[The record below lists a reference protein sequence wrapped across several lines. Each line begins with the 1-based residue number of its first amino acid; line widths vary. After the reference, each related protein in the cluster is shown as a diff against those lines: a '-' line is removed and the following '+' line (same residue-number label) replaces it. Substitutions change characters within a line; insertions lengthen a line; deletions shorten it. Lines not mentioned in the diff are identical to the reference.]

1 MTLKKLQ
8 KLCIFPIMLLLLIGC
23 GSSKDNIP
31 SSNEENNTS
40 IVSDDEKKEEENE
53 NINRFEGLTL
63 TNENVGVPV
72 LYYHSVDPSERNEV
86 TISPEHLK
94 EQLEYIKSQGY
105 VTLTMTELM
114 NYILD
119 NKEIPEKSIVITFD
133 DGYMDNYNNAY
144 PILKELDMKA
154 TIFVIANGI
163 DDGYYLSSEQLKEMS
178 DNGIDIV
185 SHTFSHPYL
194 TDLSYDEQ
202 LKEFKD
208 SKEKIEGITGK
219 DVFAIAYPFGY
230 LNDDSVKAAKEAGY
244 KLAFTTDRGY
254 ADRDDDPLKL
264 NRIYVS
270 SYYSMDTFKEV
281 LEQTEK

>member
-31 SSNEENNTS
+31 SSNEENSTS

-270 SYYSMDTFKEV
+270 SYYSMNTFKEV

>member
-31 SSNEENNTS
+31 SSNEENSTS

-163 DDGYYLSSEQLKEMS
+163 DDGYYLSSEQLKEMC